1 MERTTLQPAS
11 TAASARAGWAPSI
24 PAGLGAAPGYVY
36 GGFWFRVVAY
46 WLDVIGLTLISLG
59 LWLSTGLTV
68 VDVGTSQSVAPNG
81 TVMYGGFVMFNG
93 LALLLHA
100 VYHAVF
106 WAVLGA
112 TPGMLACGLRVVRAA
127 DGRRLGP
134 GRALVRSLAL
144 LPSIIMLL
152 IGVIW
157 IAADPRKQGWHD
169 KLARTFVVRPTS

>member
-1 MERTTLQPAS
+1 MPI
-11 TAASARAGWAPSI
+11 GP
-24 PAGLGAAPGYVY
+24 APGYAF
-36 GGFWFRVVAY
+36 GGFWSRVVAY
-46 WLDVIGLTLISLG
+46 WLDLIALTLVALL
-59 LWLSTGLTV
+59 LWLTTGLTV
-68 VDVGTSQSVAPNG
+68 VDVGTTQSMAPNG
-81 TVMYGGFVMFNG
+81 AVVYGGFMMFNG

-100 VYHAVF
+100 IYHAAF

-112 TPGMLACGLRVVRAA
+112 TPGMLASGLRVVRAT

-144 LPSIIMLL
+144 LPSIIVLL

-169 KLARTFVVRPTS
+169 KLARTFVVQRTS